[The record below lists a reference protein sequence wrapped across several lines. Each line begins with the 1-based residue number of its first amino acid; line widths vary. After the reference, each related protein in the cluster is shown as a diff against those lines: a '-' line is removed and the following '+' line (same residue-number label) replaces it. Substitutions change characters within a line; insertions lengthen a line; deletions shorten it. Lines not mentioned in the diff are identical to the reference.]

1 MWISEHLTTDCPFC
15 VKEAYK
21 LRKLNHYLKKKITQ
35 LIRWERRWAKSK
47 KIYLIFS
54 GHKDEHRRAWT
65 EHELTPV
72 CCWWAGWSR
81 RLVGI
86 VPRYPFTCTV
96 YKSGPGQASCFTA
109 HDHNT
114 HNTQVSSLLPQIRKV
129 WGECAAQKEKASLQR
144 GSNGESEIVIGLF
157 RACSASFGNKGLM
170 QWPTWRTLQTWND
183 PATHLRRFNTDDN
196 RDKAGKSVN
205 KQPG

>member
-1 MWISEHLTTDCPFC
+1 MWISEHLSTDCLFC

-21 LRKLNHYLKKKITQ
+21 LHKLNHFLKKIAH
-35 LIRWERRWAKSK
+35 LIRWEHWWDKSK

-65 EHELTPV
+65 EHGLTPV

-86 VPRYPFTCTV
+86 VPCHAILLHVLYIRV
-96 YKSGPGQASCFTA
+96 GPGRHHASQRTTTTRT
-109 HDHNT
+109 T
-114 HNTQVSSLLPQIRKV
+114 HRYRHFSLGKV

-144 GSNGESEIVIGLF
+144 GSGGESEIVIGLF